1 MEKPL
6 EIVKRFYALTDPRGR
21 DIPGLLGPIASLLTE
36 DIRFTGPLMRTEG
49 RDQYLVLLGQF
60 LAAHVG
66 YTVHRQFESGD
77 DFCSIYHM
85 TVRTPSGDTLTV
97 AMVDW
102 LKVRNGRICEQKLY
116 YDPRAFARAFGME
129 AA

>member
-1 MEKPL
+1 MNKTL
-6 EIVKRFYALTDPRGR
+6 DIVNRFFALTDPHGR
-21 DIPGLLGPIASLLTE
+21 EIPSLLGPIASLLTE
-36 DIRFTGPLMRTEG
+36 DFRFTGPLMKTEG
-49 RDQYLVLLGQF
+49 RDQYVGLLGQF

-66 YTVHRQFESGD
+66 YKFHRQFESGD
-77 DFCSIYHM
+77 DVCSIYDM
-85 TVRTPSGDTLTV
+85 TVRTPKGETLTV

-102 LKVRNGRICEQKLY
+102 LRVRDGRICEQKLY